1 MVSQAMRQ
9 RPQQLNQAQMKCVLI
24 RGDVLYNSRSARS
37 LSSLSIIYTCWSL
50 IRSDCTHCTVGG
62 NLSLPPRVWGV
73 YYNSWCLVGRL
84 AHSSL
89 RIELREESGCFWSE
103 LTCNQ
108 PAAFTDTVCLLLQLQ
123 PVVMSDKVSY
133 MQGRECWELVRLIV
147 SINTL
152 GTLIHHTQY
161 LIVFF

>member
-62 NLSLPPRVWGV
+62 NLSLPPPQGHGGYTTMVDAL
-73 YYNSWCLVGRL
+73 SADTLA
-84 AHSSL
+84 AHSAL
-89 RIELREESGCFWSE
+89 NSE
-103 LTCNQ
+103 RSRG
-108 PAAFTDTVCLLLQLQ
+108 AFEV
-123 PVVMSDKVSY
+123 
-133 MQGRECWELVRLIV
+133 
-147 SINTL
+147 N
-152 GTLIHHTQY
+152 
-161 LIVFF
+161 